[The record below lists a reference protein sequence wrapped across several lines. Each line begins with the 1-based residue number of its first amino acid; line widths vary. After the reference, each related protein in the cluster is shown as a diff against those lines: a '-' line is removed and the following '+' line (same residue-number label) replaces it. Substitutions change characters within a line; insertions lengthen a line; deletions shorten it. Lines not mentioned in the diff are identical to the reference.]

1 MQVKIKQSDTRTTS
15 TRKNIRFDNE
25 LLAQINLSLGGM
37 AFSAWVQ
44 NACKTKLCNSQ
55 NENEK

>member
-1 MQVKIKQSDTRTTS
+1 MQEQKKQSDSRTTS

-25 LLAQINLSLGGM
+25 LLALIDSDLNGA

-44 NACKTKLCNSQ
+44 DAC
-55 NENEK
+55 NEKLQGNNKVTGK